1 MISDKGFD
9 HPGSTRLVS
18 NQSTSIY
25 EVGYIYIYIARNVKI
40 YMADMQ
46 VVEFQSCQ
54 EWVAA
59 TGCKVKHAQ
68 GRYIYPNLS
77 IYLFL
82 YLPTYP
88 YLSRSLSLCMSVG
101 LSACLSVYLY
111 LSVQL
116 SVCLSPYLHVYLS
129 TYLPTCL
136 SVWEFPKIGNPNI
149 VP

>member
-59 TGCKVKHAQ
+59 TGCKIKHAQ

-88 YLSRSLSLCMSVG
+88 YLSRSLSLHVCRSV
-101 LSACLSVYLY
+101 C
-111 LSVQL
+111 L
-116 SVCLSPYLHVYLS
+116 SVCLSLS
-129 TYLPTCL
+129 ICPAICLSISVSACLFIYLPTDL
-136 SVWEFPKIGNPNI
+136 SVRLGVSENREP
-149 VP
+149 